1 MKHKAWSTLVI
12 WGLGLS
18 LLAAQGLEPALV
30 TLQAS
35 AHPNSALTVRNADA
49 PPDEIVTVTIDALRD
64 NTLYEDRD
72 GSLSNAKGSYLFA
85 GATRIGNARRGL
97 IAFDIAGNI
106 PPGSIIVEA
115 TLQLHMS
122 KTIAGPQT
130 VTLHRVLA
138 DWGEGTS
145 QAAGDEG
152 SGAPAAGGD
161 ATWLH
166 RFYDSEF
173 WATRGGDFA
182 VPVSASAVVDDVGA
196 YTWAS
201 TPQMVSDVK
210 GWLDYPQTNFGW
222 LVLGFEGGPTTAK
235 RFNTREHPETD
246 TRPLLTV
253 RYWLGYRAHLPIMQ
267 KN

>member
-12 WGLGLS
+12 LSLS
-18 LLAAQGLEPALV
+18 LLTVQGLEPALGA
-30 TLQAS
+30 LRAS
-35 AHPNSALTVRNADA
+35 AHPEAALAAPEADSAPND
-49 PPDEIVTVTIDALRD
+49 IVTVTIDALKD

-85 GATRIGNARRGL
+85 GATRNADVRRGL
-97 IAFDIAGNI
+97 IAFDIAANI
-106 PPGSIIVEA
+106 PPGSIIVDV
-115 TLQLHMS
+115 TLQMHMS

-138 DWGEGTS
+138 DWGEASS
-145 QAAGDEG
+145 QAGGDEG
-152 SGAPAAGGD
+152 SGAASATGD

-166 RFYDSEF
+166 RFYDTEF

-182 VPVSASAVVDDVGA
+182 VAFSASAVVDQIGT

-201 TPQMVSDVK
+201 TPQLVSDVK
-210 GWLDYPQTNFGW
+210 GWLDYPQANFGW
-222 LVLGFEGGPTTAK
+222 LVLGFEGGPATTK
-235 RFNTREHPETD
+235 RFNSREHPESD
-246 TRPLLTV
+246 THPLLTV
-253 RYWLGYRAHLPIMQ
+253 RYWLGYRAYLPIMQ